1 MYRIIDTN
9 KYDFCETR
17 ESRKLRQL
25 NSNPLTRLHY
35 RADKPQQFIDTVRS
49 TLEQCPTDWFYE
61 RGDNQLT
68 IYPPGAYCEF
78 DIPIGCVEGHDF
90 ILECSFFYEKIKAQS
105 KNDLRFNRKSMW
117 TYYFDLLLAG
127 VLKSCRLFHHFPF
140 GVLRLDERPHR
151 AMYFCVDGD
160 LLGLTMFDLDTKF
173 GEQEY
178 PE

>member
-49 TLEQCPTDWFYE
+49 TLEQCPTDWFYD
-61 RGDNQLT
+61 RGDNQLI
-68 IYPPGAYCEF
+68 IYPPSATSEF
-78 DIPIGCVEGHDF
+78 DVPIGCVEGNDF

-105 KNDLRFNRKSMW
+105 KNDLRFNRKSMQA
-117 TYYFDLLLAG
+117 YYLNLFLAG
-127 VLKSCRLFHHFPF
+127 ILKPCRLFHHLPF
-140 GVLRLDERPHR
+140 GVLRLDERPR
-151 AMYFCVDGD
+151 KAVYFCVDSN
-160 LLGLTMFDLDTKF
+160 LLGLSIFDLNTEFSD
-173 GEQEY
+173 EC
-178 PE
+178 